1 MEARAV
7 ESALNIHRTQ
17 LLRVSSGYAFFI
29 IICASMLHQDDYET
43 AFITPVDQFTAEES
57 TVLVASSDVQF
68 TGFSRHQITQCNL
81 STPNSRVT
89 TLTEITENV
98 NHFSLQNIRNNSAVD
113 IEIRTASVEA
123 VTAADIADTAV
134 THANVQSH

>member
-1 MEARAV
+1 
-7 ESALNIHRTQ
+7 
-17 LLRVSSGYAFFI
+17 
-29 IICASMLHQDDYET
+29 MLHQDDYET

-57 TVLVASSDVQF
+57 TVLVASSDFQLQF
-68 TGFSRHQITQCNL
+68 IPARLLNTGFSRHRITQCNL

-134 THANVQSH
+134 THANAQSH